1 MYTMS
6 QAVALKEFDWVEEL
20 NQTFIK
26 SLTTT
31 FGLDFM
37 LLEDKTGGDVDTVHN
52 VRQGIYA
59 TEQEKQRYENR
70 GEYNSAENHTHPN
83 YIKRGQ
89 NDKSAQQQ
97 GELYDPYRDAMFS
110 PGESRNLDH
119 IISAHEIHDDPG
131 RVLAEIGGTDIA
143 NMDFNLSS
151 TTETIN
157 KSKKDL
163 STQEFLNK
171 LPEKIETKKQDIASK
186 KKKLESMPA
195 NTPEERQKK
204 RQLADEIRKGEERI
218 KELESIDSEAMLEA
232 DRKAR
237 ELYDQE
243 INIAYY
249 TSSKFLKN
257 TSIAALNQGVR
268 MGARQALGI
277 VLAEVWFELK
287 EQLPKIYEQCK
298 ENFDL
303 QKFLAKI
310 GKTIANIW
318 QRVKR
323 RFSDLLESFKDGA
336 IGGIFSS
343 LSTTVMNIFMTSTK
357 LIGKLI
363 RETWNSL
370 VQAAKLLFF
379 NPDSLPPG
387 DLLREVLKIL
397 SFAAATFAG
406 TMIHHQLA
414 ALSSIPF
421 GDLLASFLSAF
432 ATGLMT
438 VGMTFVLEHS
448 TLMKKVWEFLNNLKS
463 KYEKILEHYQ
473 EINAELDRYL
483 LELAKVEFNLNT
495 AELSVFSDELKA
507 ANDEEQRRIVL
518 HKEIAR
524 RNIKLP
530 FESGDSDSVRAWL
543 MSKAS
548 PAS

>member
-1 MYTMS
+1 MS
-6 QAVALKEFDWVEEL
+6 QAVALKDFDWVEEL

-52 VRQGIYA
+52 ARQKIYA

-70 GEYNSAENHTHPN
+70 GDYDSHEYHSHSN
-83 YIKRGQ
+83 YIERGRK
-89 NDKSAQQQ
+89 DKAAQQR
-97 GELYDPYRDAMFS
+97 GELHDPYRDTEFS
-110 PGESRNLDH
+110 AGENRNLDH

-131 RVLAEIGGTDIA
+131 RVLAEISGADLA
-143 NMDFNLSS
+143 NKDYNLTS

-163 STQEFLNK
+163 SVQEFLDK
-171 LPEKIETKKQDIASK
+171 LPEKIEKRKQDIAAK
-186 KKKLESMPA
+186 KEKLESMPES
-195 NTPEERQKK
+195 TPEERNKK
-204 RQLADEIRKGEERI
+204 RQLEDEIRKGEERLQ
-218 KELESIDSEAMLEA
+218 ELESVDPDAMREA
-232 DRKAR
+232 DKKAR
-237 ELYDQE
+237 AAYEWE
-243 INIAYY
+243 INVTYY

-257 TSIAALNQGVR
+257 TSLAALNQGVR
-268 MGARQALGI
+268 MGTRQALGI

-303 QKFLAKI
+303 QKFLKKI
-310 GKTIANIW
+310 GDAIANIW

-357 LIGKLI
+357 LIGKLL

-379 NPDSLPPG
+379 NPGSLSPG

-414 ALSSIPF
+414 ALASIPF

-448 TLMKKVWEFLNNLKS
+448 AFMQKVWDFLNNLKS
-463 KYEKILEHYQ
+463 KYKKILEHYQ

-483 LELAKVEFNLNT
+483 LELAKIEFNLNP
-495 AELSVFSDELKA
+495 AELSAFADELTVR
-507 ANDEEQRRIVL
+507 DEEQRRIIL
-518 HKEIAR
+518 NREIAR
-524 RNIKLP
+524 RNIELP
-530 FESGDSDSVRAWL
+530 FESGNNDSVRAWL
-543 MSKAS
+543 RSKYS